1 MNNRSGKKTMNAE
14 STQNLQ
20 ALPNRFVDL
29 AAVNVGAHI
38 EKKGKLSYL
47 SWAWALD
54 QLLRRDPAASWSYAD
69 PIRFGN
75 TMMVVCTVTA
85 FGQPRTMQL
94 PVMNHL
100 NKAIENPDAFAV
112 NTAMQRCLVKA
123 IALHGLGLYIY
134 AGEDLPMGESED
146 EPKPTPLP
154 RAHPASGAATDAF
167 DALGDEAQAYIQTY
181 ADAVIELFGTN
192 GDVMG
197 YLAAHTLD
205 TEEKLALWSRLPSN
219 VRSAIKA
226 AQKETQ
232 PTERAA

>member
-1 MNNRSGKKTMNAE
+1 MSETMNPFE
-14 STQNLQ
+14 T
-20 ALPNRFVDL
+20 L
-29 AAVNVGAHI
+29 AAVNVNEHV
-38 EKKGKLSYL
+38 EKKGNLSYL
-47 SWAWALD
+47 SWAWAVD
-54 QLLRRDPAASWSYAD
+54 QLLRRDPNANWQYGD
-69 PIRFGN
+69 PVNFGD
-75 TMMVVCTVTA
+75 TMMVLCAVTA
-85 FGQPRTMQL
+85 FGTTRTMQL
-94 PVMNHL
+94 PVMDHRNR
-100 NKAIENPDAFAV
+100 AIANPDAFQV

-167 DALGDEAQAYIQTY
+167 EALGDEGQRYIQSY
-181 ADAVIELFGTN
+181 ADTILHLFETK

-219 VRSAIKA
+219 VRSSIKA
-226 AQKETQ
+226 AQKEMAATTQ
-232 PTERAA
+232 KEA